1 MQVYKWVPTYFP
13 SDKMH
18 ACMLCRF
25 SCVRLFET
33 FWTVT
38 HWAPLSLI
46 FSRQEYWSGLPCP
59 SPGDLPH
66 PGTEAVSHYVS
77 CIGRQFFTTS
87 TTWEVPWVK

>member
-46 FSRQEYWSGLPCP
+46 FSRQEYWSWLPCP

-66 PGTEAVSHYVS
+66 PGIEPVYPALWADSLLS
-77 CIGRQFFTTS
+77 EPPGKPRLG
-87 TTWEVPWVK
+87 